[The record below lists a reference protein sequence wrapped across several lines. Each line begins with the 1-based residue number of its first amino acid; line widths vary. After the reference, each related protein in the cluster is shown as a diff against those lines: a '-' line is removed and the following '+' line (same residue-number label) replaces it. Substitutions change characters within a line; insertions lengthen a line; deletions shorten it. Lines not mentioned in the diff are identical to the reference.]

1 MTTVIT
7 LAQLREA
14 GACKSQLDL
23 FKKRFGES
31 VRVTE
36 ELAIQ
41 YGPEFDTE
49 WAAMNLLSPSVYDEY
64 VAALAPVRATRDA
77 AVDSIYAKF
86 VSTRNSI
93 YDAYTAAAEAADDA
107 HDTAVASADAIYET
121 AGASAEAKATHSAAL
136 DDAEAAHDAALA
148 SAYAAQ
154 AAALASIVAARN
166 AALVPARVPY
176 AAVSAMAFVRAYLSD
191 C

>member
-49 WAAMNLLSPSVYDEY
+49 WAAQNLLSPSAWDAYVVATASARATYDDAVTAAY
-64 VAALAPVRATRDA
+64 AAFAAVVKTADATVTAAYDAALESDDAIALDA
-77 AVDSIYAKF
+77 A
-86 VSTRNSI
+86 
-93 YDAYTAAAEAADDA
+93 YDAYAAVV
-107 HDTAVASADAIYET
+107 TPAI
-121 AGASAEAKATHSAAL
+121 
-136 DDAEAAHDAALA
+136 
-148 SAYAAQ
+148 
-154 AAALASIVAARN
+154 AARD